1 MNTSAA
7 NSTEPDAGGIV
18 PGPFSIGWCWR
29 MAWRDSRASR
39 RRLLL
44 FSTSIVLGI
53 AALAAIGSLGQNMK
67 WAVEEQAR
75 SLLGADLSLS
85 SREPFTADAEKI
97 IQKIGGRQARET
109 QISTMIYFNSSGKTR
124 LVQLRAVGDG
134 YPFYGRLESIPKE
147 ASDEFRSGGALVEST
162 LLGQFNA
169 TAGDT
174 IKLGGLTTKIAGEL
188 KNVPGEALAM
198 STVAPR
204 VYLPMSQLDAT
215 ELLRKGSFAD
225 YKVYF
230 KFDDGVDVS
239 NVVAQFKPELDTL
252 RIRHETVEDRKRELG
267 RALENLN
274 HFLNL
279 VGFVALLL
287 GGVGVASAIHAH
299 VKQKL
304 ATVALLRCLGASVA
318 QTFTI
323 YLLQGMALGLVGS
336 VAGAALGLAVQTAM
350 PNVLKEF
357 LPFEFAVKIYWPALL
372 RAIGVGFGICFL
384 FALLPLLPLRRIS
397 PLAAIRASYEPERKR
412 FDVLQWLAY
421 LALAMG
427 VGGFALS
434 QMGRVKFAAGFTAG
448 LVLAFAVIAAVAGAL
463 IFLTRKF
470 TLAALP
476 FVVRQGLANLHRPNN
491 RTLLL
496 MLSLGLGTMLMLGLH
511 LVQRTILTQLIAT
524 TGAMQ
529 PNTLFFDIQS
539 DQVEGMTSL
548 MQSNHLPVI
557 DESAIITMRLTGV
570 KDRTVDSILADKT
583 NRQARWALR
592 REYRSTYSDH
602 LRDSE
607 KIISGEWRASVGN
620 ETNDVP
626 ISVEDG
632 LAKELKVGLNDR
644 LVFDVE
650 GLSVT
655 TRVASLRS
663 VDWRRIQPNFF
674 IVFPKGVLEDA
685 PAMHV
690 LVTHASS
697 DEECARIQGEVVRNF
712 PNVSSIDL
720 RMVLRSVDSI
730 VGKISKAVTFMA
742 LFTVL
747 TGLMVLAGALVTG
760 RYQRIQE
767 SILLRTLGAS
777 QSQVIRVLLVEYF
790 ALGALAAA
798 TGVLLAQLAAWGL
811 CHYVFELK
819 FVPEIW
825 PSIEALL
832 VVPGLT
838 IAMGFLM
845 SRGVLN
851 HPPLAILRESQ

>member
-1 MNTSAA
+1 MTNPETHTPNSGKTAA
-7 NSTEPDAGGIV
+7 AGK
-18 PGPFSIGWCWR
+18 FSIAWCWR

-39 RRLLL
+39 KRLLL

-75 SLLGADLSLS
+75 SLLGADLALS
-85 SREPFTADAEKI
+85 SREPFSPEAEKL
-97 IQKIGGRQARET
+97 IQRIGGQQARET
-109 QISTMIYFNSSGKTR
+109 LISTMIYFSATGRTR
-124 LVQLRAVGDG
+124 LVQLRAVSDG
-134 YPFYGRLESIPKE
+134 YPFYGHLDSLPAG
-147 ASDEFRSGGALVEST
+147 ASGDFRNGGALLDGM
-162 LLGQFNA
+162 LLEQFKA
-169 TAGDT
+169 TPGDS
-174 IKLGGLTTKIAGEL
+174 IKLGTLTTKIVGEL

-198 STVAPR
+198 SSVAPR
-204 VYLPMSQLDAT
+204 VYLPISQLDAT
-215 ELLRKGSFAD
+215 ELLRKGSLAD
-225 YKVYF
+225 YKAYF
-230 KFDDGVDVS
+230 KFADGVNVS
-239 NVVAQFKPELDTL
+239 NLVAQFKPELDTL
-252 RIRHETVEDRKRELG
+252 RIRHETVDDRKRELG
-267 RALENLN
+267 KALDNLN

-287 GGVGVASAIHAH
+287 GGVGVASAIHSH
-299 VKQKL
+299 VRQKL

-318 QTFTI
+318 QTFSI
-323 YLLQGMALGLVGS
+323 YLIQGMALGLIGS
-336 VAGAALGLAVQTAM
+336 VAGAALGLAVQAAL
-350 PNVLKEF
+350 PGVLKEF
-357 LPFEFAVKIYWPALL
+357 LPFEFAFRIYWPALF

-397 PLAAIRASYEPERKR
+397 PLAAIRASYEPERAR

-421 LALAMG
+421 LALASG
-427 VGGFALS
+427 VAGFALA
-434 QMGRVKFAAGFTAG
+434 QMGKIKFALGFTLG
-448 LVLAFAVIAAVAGAL
+448 LVLAFAVIAGVASIL
-463 IFLTRKF
+463 IYLTRKF
-470 TLAALP
+470 TPAALP

-511 LVQRTILTQLIAT
+511 LVQRTILTQLIST
-524 TGAMQ
+524 SGNMQ

-539 DQVEGMTSL
+539 DQVEGMTNL
-548 MQSNHLPVI
+548 LRSNNLPVI
-557 DESAIITMRLTGV
+557 DEAPIITMRLTGL
-570 KDRTVDSILADKT
+570 KGRSVDSLLDEKT
-583 NRQARWALR
+583 NHIARWALR

-607 KIISGEWRASVGN
+607 KLVSGQWHASVGN
-620 ETNDVP
+620 ETNVVP
-626 ISVEDG
+626 VSVEQG
-632 LAKELKVGLNDR
+632 LAKELKVGLNDL

-655 TRVASLRS
+655 SRVASLRD
-663 VDWRRIQPNFF
+663 VDWRHIQPNFF
-674 IVFPKGVLEDA
+674 IVFPRGVLEDA

-697 DEECARIQGEVVRNF
+697 DEECARIQGEVVRSF

-720 RMVLRSVDSI
+720 RLVLRSVDSI

-747 TGLMVLAGALVTG
+747 TGLMVLAGALLTG

-777 QSQVIRVLLVEYF
+777 QTQVLRILLVEYF
-790 ALGALAAA
+790 ALGTLAAA
-798 TGVLLAQLAAWGL
+798 TGVLLAQFAAWGL
-811 CHYVFELK
+811 CHFVFELH
-819 FVPEIW
+819 FTPEIL
-825 PSIEALL
+825 PTVEALL
-832 VVPGLT
+832 AVPALT

-845 SRGVLN
+845 SRGVMN
-851 HPPLAILRESQ
+851 HPPLAILRESL